1 EVPRSNGRL
10 IAKRWLAVSAVP
22 VLAAFGYLYVSLW
35 FAAHQREFQYTT
47 GGSRVTPEAVGLD
60 GFTAVEIQTEDDE
73 RIAAWWGPPFPG
85 GGAVLILPCTPSPP
99 SHTIHPP
106 APTPIYHTR
115 HNIH

>member
-1 EVPRSNGRL
+1 
-10 IAKRWLAVSAVP
+10 

-73 RIAAWWGPPFPG
+73 RIAAWWAPPSPG
-85 GGAVLILPCTPSPP
+85 GGAVLFLHGHSVDPVGYRL
-99 SHTIHPP
+99 
-106 APTPIYHTR
+106 AAG
-115 HNIH
+115 